1 MQQVNHIIIL
11 CIILFIVFLFT
22 RLTPLLFVCFWVL
35 ILLVALLFC
44 LLWKGGL
51 LEGWRGWAYAQQ
63 RMYAELLLHLM
74 LLEGHRNLS
83 TPP

>member
-1 MQQVNHIIIL
+1 
-11 CIILFIVFLFT
+11 
-22 RLTPLLFVCFWVL
+22 
-35 ILLVALLFC
+35 LFC

-74 LLEGHRNLS
+74 LLEDHPSLS